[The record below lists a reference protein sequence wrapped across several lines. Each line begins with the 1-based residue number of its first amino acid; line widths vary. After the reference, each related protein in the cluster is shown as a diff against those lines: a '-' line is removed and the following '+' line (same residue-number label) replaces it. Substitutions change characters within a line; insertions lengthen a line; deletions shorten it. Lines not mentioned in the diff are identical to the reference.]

1 MRCRGA
7 LSVLVVIVF
16 VAAVAPEASARALT
30 GRALA
35 SATRNTALI
44 AAVNSV
50 RTIHLLPR
58 LSVDASLSRAARSH
72 SRDMLLHDYFGHG
85 NFAVRMSRFGVQ
97 GRVFAETLAWKRGV
111 MTANA
116 TLAVWL
122 ASSEHRSI
130 LLDPALHRIGVATP
144 IGPFD
149 GFARATVITADFA
162 G

>member
-7 LSVLVVIVF
+7 LSVFIVVLF
-16 VAAVAPEASARALT
+16 VAVVAPNVSARPLT
-30 GRALA
+30 ERALA
-35 SATRNTALI
+35 SARRNTALI

-50 RTIHLLPR
+50 RSGHLLPR
-58 LSVDASLSRAARSH
+58 LSVDANLSRAARSH

-85 NFAVRMSRFGVQ
+85 DFADRMLRFGVQ
-97 GRVFAETLAWKRGV
+97 GRVFAETLAWKRGL
-111 MTANA
+111 MSANA
-116 TLAVWL
+116 TLATWL
-122 ASSEHRSI
+122 ASPEHRSI

-144 IGPFD
+144 VGPFD

>member
-1 MRCRGA
+1 V
-7 LSVLVVIVF
+7 VLF
-16 VAAVAPEASARALT
+16 VAVAAPEASARPLA
-30 GRALA
+30 GRALG
-35 SATRNTALI
+35 SATRSTALI

-50 RTIHLLPR
+50 RTVHLLPR
-58 LSVDASLSRAARSH
+58 LSVDANLSRAARSH

-116 TLAVWL
+116 TLAGWL
-122 ASSEHRSI
+122 ASPEHRSI

-144 IGPFD
+144 VGPFD
-149 GFARATVITADFA
+149 GFAKATVITADFA

>member
-16 VAAVAPEASARALT
+16 VAAVAPETSARALT

-97 GRVFAETLAWKRGV
+97 GRVFAETLAWRRGV
-111 MTANA
+111 MSANA
-116 TLAVWL
+116 TLATWL
-122 ASSEHRSI
+122 ASPEHRSI

-144 IGPFD
+144 VGPFR
-149 GFARATVITADFA
+149 GFAKATVITADFA

>member
-1 MRCRGA
+1 V
-7 LSVLVVIVF
+7 VLF
-16 VAAVAPEASARALT
+16 VAAVAPEASARPLT

-50 RTIHLLPR
+50 RTVHLLPR

-72 SRDMLLHDYFGHG
+72 SRDMLLHNYFGHG